1 MPSRSR
7 CLALLTLILASTLA
21 PAMTGCASPKL
32 RENKW
37 QFWRRQS
44 PAPPSIFHPDRMI
57 VPPLVEDIGRPG
69 LAEPIELG
77 GLPSPPEPMNEILE
91 VSYSPLSEPI
101 RKPATT
107 EIASLKSIHFGY
119 DSSELSANARA
130 ALEDNLTWL
139 RSNDRVQVRIEGHT
153 DERGT
158 VEYNL
163 LLGERRAKQVKAYL
177 VVRGVDETI
186 LKTISYGEER
196 PLDDRRNREA
206 YAQNRR
212 AQFLAY

>member
-1 MPSRSR
+1 
-7 CLALLTLILASTLA
+7 
-21 PAMTGCASPKL
+21 
-32 RENKW
+32 
-37 QFWRRQS
+37 
-44 PAPPSIFHPDRMI
+44 MI
-57 VPPLVEDIGRPG
+57 VPPLVVDSPDEGT
-69 LAEPIELG
+69 AESIEVV
-77 GLPSPPEPMNEILE
+77 LPSPPKPLNEILE

-101 RKPATT
+101 RRPATT
-107 EIASLKSIHFGY
+107 EIASLRAVHFGL
-119 DSSELSANARA
+119 DSSELTSEAQA
-130 ALEDNLTWL
+130 ALEDNLAWL
-139 RSNDRVQVRIEGHT
+139 RQNDRVQVRIEGHT

-177 VVRGVDETI
+177 VVRGVDENT

-196 PLDDRRNREA
+196 PLDARRSRDA